1 MNNRKIN
8 KMIEIYTDGA
18 CSVTSGKGGW
28 GVYIIDKSNTKG
40 ITEKNKLSG
49 NSLDTTNN
57 RMEMTAV
64 IEALKYFKTKKKIT
78 IFSDS
83 IYVIKGITE
92 WIDGWKARNWKKVK
106 NIDLWK
112 QIDELNQLHTVKW
125 QHVPAHSGVEGNE
138 IADKLAVS
146 ARLQLP

>member
-1 MNNRKIN
+1 
-8 KMIEIYTDGA
+8 MIEIYTDGA
-18 CSVTSGKGGW
+18 CSVSSRKGGW
-28 GVYIIDKSNTKG
+28 GTYII
-40 ITEKNKLSG
+40 ITEKEEIKKVKLYG
-49 NSLDTTNN
+49 NSVDTTNN

-64 IEALKYFKTKKKIT
+64 IEALKYFKTKEKIT
-78 IFSDS
+78 IYSDS

-112 QIDELNQLHTVKW
+112 QMDELNQLHTVKW

-138 IADKLAVS
+138 IADKLAVA
-146 ARLQLP
+146 ARLQLS